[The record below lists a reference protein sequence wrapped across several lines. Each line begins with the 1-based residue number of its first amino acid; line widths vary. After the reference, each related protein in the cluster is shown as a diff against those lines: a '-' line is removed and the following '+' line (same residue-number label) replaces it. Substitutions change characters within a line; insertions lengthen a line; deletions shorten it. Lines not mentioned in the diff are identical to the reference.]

1 MQKKLTPLVYPKTV
15 PSKMFLQM
23 VSLGPYL
30 ASFTVHLL
38 SDNAGEA
45 WDEKSS
51 EFSEQKPQL
60 ARAVGIIRF
69 FSSFRNHGHFSAEI
83 QLSCNSQLNPI
94 F

>member
-51 EFSEQKPQL
+51 EFFVQKPQL
-60 ARAVGIIRF
+60 TSSGHYLLFPPHFGTTDTFRLRF
-69 FSSFRNHGHFSAEI
+69 NFVV
-83 QLSCNSQLNPI
+83 I
-94 F
+94 FN